1 MIGPDR
7 HYDSAQCSRKA
18 LSSAEESPS
27 EQSRMDS
34 YQEANAHETEIL
46 VSAVYGENH
55 KHQLGVGE
63 ATNSPLSQL
72 LAPKYFTIV
81 IR

>member
-1 MIGPDR
+1 
-7 HYDSAQCSRKA
+7 
-18 LSSAEESPS
+18 
-27 EQSRMDS
+27 MDS

-72 LAPKYFTIV
+72 LALKYFTIV